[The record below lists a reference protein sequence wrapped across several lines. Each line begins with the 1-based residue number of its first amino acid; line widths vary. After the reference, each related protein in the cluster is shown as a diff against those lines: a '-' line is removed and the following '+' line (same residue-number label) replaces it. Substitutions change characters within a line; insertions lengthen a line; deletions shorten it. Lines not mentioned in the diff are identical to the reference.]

1 MMTRILAVVG
11 VFGLLTVSGAAAAES
26 WSNVA
31 LIDTACSIKAK
42 DAPDAHTKACALQ
55 CAKSGFGI
63 IAGDGSY
70 LKFDDNGN
78 AKALAALQASSQN
91 DHLRVSVTG
100 ERQGE
105 TIKVASLRIERK

>member
-1 MMTRILAVVG
+1 MLGLFG
-11 VFGLLTVSGAAAAES
+11 VEAIAAES

-31 LIDTACSIKAK
+31 LIDTMCSTKAK
-42 DAPDAHTKACALQ
+42 DKPDAHTTACALQ

-63 IAGDGSY
+63 IADGTY

-78 AKALAALQASSQN
+78 AKVLAALKATKKT

-105 TIKVASLRIERK
+105 IIKVASVQIN

>member
-1 MMTRILAVVG
+1 MMRVLAVVG
-11 VFGLLTVSGAAAAES
+11 SLCLLLASGVAAAEN
-26 WSNVA
+26 WSNVS
-31 LIDTACSIKAK
+31 LIDTMCSTKAK
-42 DAPDAHTKACALQ
+42 AKPDEHTKACAVQ

-63 IAGDGSY
+63 VTADGSF

-78 AKALAALQASSQN
+78 TKVLAALNASKKS

-105 TIKVASLRIERK
+105 TIKVASVKID

>member
-1 MMTRILAVVG
+1 MMRVLAVVG
-11 VFGLLTVSGAAAAES
+11 SLCLLSASGVVAAEN
-26 WSNVA
+26 WSNVS
-31 LIDTACSIKAK
+31 LIDTMCSTKAK
-42 DAPDAHTKACALQ
+42 AKPDEHTKACAVQ

-63 IAGDGSY
+63 VTADGSF

-78 AKALAALQASSQN
+78 AKALAALNALKKA

-105 TIKVASLRIERK
+105 TIKVATVKID

>member
-1 MMTRILAVVG
+1 VT
-11 VFGLLTVSGAAAAES
+11 AAES
-26 WSNVA
+26 WSNVS
-31 LIDTACSIKAK
+31 LIDTMCSTKAK
-42 DAPDAHTKACALQ
+42 EQPDAHTKACALQ

-63 IAGDGSY
+63 VAADGSF

-78 AKALAALQASSQN
+78 AKVLAALQATKKS

-105 TIKVASLRIERK
+105 TIKVSSVRIE